1 MSEEIDYRPPPAKA
15 LERGKGD
22 KGPDPRDQEITGR
35 KLVETLGH
43 FGVEAKIVGV
53 VSGPHVSRYELR
65 LAPGI
70 KVKKVTELA
79 NDLAYALASTDIR
92 ILAPIPGKQAV
103 GVEVPNARRRM
114 VRLGDIYAGRPEKT
128 SPLVAWLGKGIDGNP
143 VWTDLAKMPH
153 VLVAGTTG
161 SGKCGC
167 VNAILSSIL
176 MQASPNEVRL
186 VLVDPKQVELN
197 HYENVPH
204 LLTPV
209 VTSPRL
215 AANVLS
221 NLIGEMETRYGI
233 MSEARCRNL
242 VELNRNRQ
250 KKGEAPLPHIL
261 CVIDELADLMMV
273 APAEVEDSIIRLAQ
287 KSRATGI
294 HLVLATQR
302 PSTDIITG
310 TIKVNIPSRI
320 AFAVSSQTDSRVIL
334 DQGGAESLLGQGDM
348 LFRGA
353 GSSKLQRVQ
362 GAFITEDEIAR
373 ITNHWARQG
382 EPEFEAEL
390 LETPEEAVEEG
401 AATATSTP
409 TATTCSTRRSGSS
422 SQTET
427 ASVSMIQRRLRVGYT
442 RAGRL
447 IDMLERRG
455 VISGYEGSKPRQVLI
470 TQADLNRVLAPAGQ
484 GRGRPTPSRRSTSIP
499 SLTRPAGPWLAAASG
514 SFSRV
519 IRAGIVVTGTEVITG
534 RISDSNGP
542 WVSEQLAELGVEVAH
557 ILVVA
562 DRPDDLEAALRFLA
576 AEGMDLIVTSGGLG
590 PTADDLTAEVVGR
603 FAGRE
608 LVLDEAME
616 EKIAEILRG
625 FAKRG
630 GFDFD
635 EEAMM
640 EANRKQAMVPE
651 GAIALDPVGTAP
663 GLVVP
668 AGERVVIVLPGPP
681 RELQPMWPAALE
693 TEPVREVLDRA
704 TPLRGY
710 TLRMFG
716 VPESEIAKSLREIE
730 GDGVDDRRGRDH
742 HLPAPRRDRD
752 RRPLPRRG
760 GGGRRRG
767 ARRASASAT
776 SATSSASTARRST
789 RRWRNCCEGG
799 GWAWP
804 SPAAAACWRRGS
816 PTCPGA
822 SEYLAGSVVAYSNE
836 AKDGA
841 ARRRPGADRGA
852 RARSRRRSP
861 RRWRSGRWSA
871 SGPTSRSRSP
881 ASPGPTAAPR
891 RSRSATSAS
900 TPASPTAPRSPA
912 TRSSPAAASDIRERS
927 ALVGDAP
934 AADPARRRRAAALGA
949 ISRSSRASRRRL
961 VAKAP

>member
-1 MSEEIDYRPPPAKA
+1 MFVRKKRAPARKAKAGKKRAKAAKPRGGLHLPAGLEQRHLDLIGLFLVAFGVYLVFVLFFGWEGGKVGYGVETGLTYLFGTVGARIFTVLILLVGGMLLTGTSVSTLVRAVGRGVRATSRTVFHGSDAAAKTVARTHADWREQRQTRSEAATLAGETDVMSSYPDTDEFEPTVQLAEEPEDEPDLAIAADDFDRELEDISTSEEDAVAIDPVVEPEQIALTPMGEKRGVTTSDEIDYQPPPAKA

-103 GVEVPNARRRM
+103 GVEVPNARRRI

-161 SGKCGC
+161 SGKSAC
-167 VNAILSSIL
+167 VNGILSSIL

-242 VELNRNRQ
+242 VELNRHRK
-250 KKGEAPLPHIL
+250 KKGDAPLPHIL

-362 GAFITEDEIAR
+362 GAFITEEEIAR
-373 ITNHWARQG
+373 ITNHWAKQG

-401 AATATSTP
+401 HEGEFDPDSDDLLDEAI
-409 TATTCSTRRSGSS
+409 RLVV
-422 SQTET
+422 QTET

-484 GRGRPTPSRRSTSIP
+484 
-499 SLTRPAGPWLAAASG
+499 AGPPPPDSLA
-514 SFSRV
+514 V
-519 IRAGIVVTGTEVITG
+519 D
-534 RISDSNGP
+534 SD
-542 WVSEQLAELGVEVAH
+542 
-557 ILVVA
+557 
-562 DRPDDLEAALRFLA
+562 PDL
-576 AEGMDLIVTSGGLG
+576 
-590 PTADDLTAEVVGR
+590 
-603 FAGRE
+603 
-608 LVLDEAME
+608 
-616 EKIAEILRG
+616 
-625 FAKRG
+625 
-630 GFDFD
+630 
-635 EEAMM
+635 
-640 EANRKQAMVPE
+640 
-651 GAIALDPVGTAP
+651 
-663 GLVVP
+663 
-668 AGERVVIVLPGPP
+668 
-681 RELQPMWPAALE
+681 
-693 TEPVREVLDRA
+693 
-704 TPLRGY
+704 
-710 TLRMFG
+710 
-716 VPESEIAKSLREIE
+716 
-730 GDGVDDRRGRDH
+730 
-742 HLPAPRRDRD
+742 
-752 RRPLPRRG
+752 
-760 GGGRRRG
+760 
-767 ARRASASAT
+767 
-776 SATSSASTARRST
+776 
-789 RRWRNCCEGG
+789 
-799 GWAWP
+799 
-804 SPAAAACWRRGS
+804 
-816 PTCPGA
+816 
-822 SEYLAGSVVAYSNE
+822 
-836 AKDGA
+836 
-841 ARRRPGADRGA
+841 
-852 RARSRRRSP
+852 
-861 RRWRSGRWSA
+861 
-871 SGPTSRSRSP
+871 
-881 ASPGPTAAPR
+881 
-891 RSRSATSAS
+891 
-900 TPASPTAPRSPA
+900 
-912 TRSSPAAASDIRERS
+912 
-927 ALVGDAP
+927 
-934 AADPARRRRAAALGA
+934 
-949 ISRSSRASRRRL
+949 
-961 VAKAP
+961 

>member
-1 MSEEIDYRPPPAKA
+1 MFVRKKRAPARKAKAGKKRAKAAKPKGGLHLPGGLQQRHLDLIGLFLVAFGVYLVFVLFFGWEGGKVGYGVETGLTYLFGTVGARIFTVLMLLVGGMLLTGTSVSALARAVGRGVRVTSRSVFHGSDAAARTVARTHADWRQQRQTRSEAETRVGATDVMSSYPDTDEFEPTVQLAEEPEDEPDLALAADDFDRELEDIATSEEDAVVASEPDVVPEQIALTPMGEKRGVTTSDEIDYRPPPAKS

-22 KGPDPRDQEITGR
+22 KGPDPRDQEVVGR

-53 VSGPHVSRYELR
+53 ISGPHVSRYELR

-103 GVEVPNARRRM
+103 GVEVPNARRRI

-161 SGKCGC
+161 SGKSAC
-167 VNAILSSIL
+167 VNGILSSIL

-242 VELNRNRQ
+242 GELNRYRE
-250 KKGEAPLPHIL
+250 KKGDPPLPHIL

-310 TIKVNIPSRI
+310 TIKVNIPARI

-334 DQGGAESLLGQGDM
+334 DQGGAEALLGQGDM

-390 LETPEEAVEEG
+390 LEAPEEVAEEG
-401 AATATSTP
+401 HEGDFDPDSDDLLDEAI
-409 TATTCSTRRSGSS
+409 RLVV
-422 SQTET
+422 QTET

-484 GRGRPTPSRRSTSIP
+484 
-499 SLTRPAGPWLAAASG
+499 AGPAAEDTL
-514 SFSRV
+514 V
-519 IRAGIVVTGTEVITG
+519 ID
-534 RISDSNGP
+534 SDS
-542 WVSEQLAELGVEVAH
+542 
-557 ILVVA
+557 
-562 DRPDDLEAALRFLA
+562 DL
-576 AEGMDLIVTSGGLG
+576 
-590 PTADDLTAEVVGR
+590 
-603 FAGRE
+603 
-608 LVLDEAME
+608 
-616 EKIAEILRG
+616 
-625 FAKRG
+625 
-630 GFDFD
+630 
-635 EEAMM
+635 
-640 EANRKQAMVPE
+640 
-651 GAIALDPVGTAP
+651 
-663 GLVVP
+663 
-668 AGERVVIVLPGPP
+668 
-681 RELQPMWPAALE
+681 
-693 TEPVREVLDRA
+693 
-704 TPLRGY
+704 
-710 TLRMFG
+710 
-716 VPESEIAKSLREIE
+716 
-730 GDGVDDRRGRDH
+730 
-742 HLPAPRRDRD
+742 
-752 RRPLPRRG
+752 
-760 GGGRRRG
+760 
-767 ARRASASAT
+767 
-776 SATSSASTARRST
+776 
-789 RRWRNCCEGG
+789 
-799 GWAWP
+799 
-804 SPAAAACWRRGS
+804 
-816 PTCPGA
+816 
-822 SEYLAGSVVAYSNE
+822 
-836 AKDGA
+836 
-841 ARRRPGADRGA
+841 
-852 RARSRRRSP
+852 
-861 RRWRSGRWSA
+861 
-871 SGPTSRSRSP
+871 
-881 ASPGPTAAPR
+881 
-891 RSRSATSAS
+891 
-900 TPASPTAPRSPA
+900 
-912 TRSSPAAASDIRERS
+912 
-927 ALVGDAP
+927 
-934 AADPARRRRAAALGA
+934 
-949 ISRSSRASRRRL
+949 
-961 VAKAP
+961 